1 MNEMNVI
8 LNYSILNLSYNDLLI
23 SIEKINVNYM
33 WIINN
38 YSLSTVWQL
47 LWRDAK
53 AAIKFTRNKA
63 L

>member
-1 MNEMNVI
+1 MNVI
-8 LNYSILNLSYNDLLI
+8 LNYSILNLSYNDPLI
-23 SIEKINVNYM
+23 SIEKINVNNM

-38 YSLSTVWQL
+38 YSLSTVCQL

-53 AAIKFTRNKA
+53 AAIKFTKNKI